1 VRRREALGRER
12 RRGVGVP
19 DPVPLVED
27 SVAPPHPRELRG
39 RDPEPLVGGDEDGAS
54 VAGELGEELRAGG
67 AGRGEGG
74 AAAGGGGGG
83 APLPPPLGAARRRGR
98 VQQHD
103 PQRRRPAP
111 QLAEPLRH
119 HRGRADDEHGT
130 AQQGRRRRRGES

>member
-1 VRRREALGRER
+1 MRRREALGRER

-74 AAAGGGGGG
+74 AAGGGG
-83 APLPPPLGAARRRGR
+83 APPPPPLGAARRRGR

-103 PQRRRPAP
+103 PQRRCPAP

>member
-1 VRRREALGRER
+1 MRRREALGRER